1 KLEIAF
7 PRILREQVDEALS
20 CLKNGELG
28 KNEAIHE
35 CRKCMKKIRGLA
47 RLYRGSLGK
56 DYRRINTT
64 FRDTARIL
72 SDLRDRGVLLE
83 TFHALNDFV
92 DRNLLKSP
100 GVRAFEQHLQEEFER
115 VESDPDLGA
124 DQKMKDAAKRLKKAR
139 KDFKDCAPSS
149 EGFDS
154 IQDGLQ
160 KTYKRGR
167 KGLPRAREN
176 PTTENFHDWRKRVK
190 YHRYHMRVLQNLWK
204 PPIKARRKELKEL
217 TDLIGDEHDLAL
229 LDSAIRDSAHEFM
242 TYEEI
247 ERLREAIAQR
257 RDVLRGAAILVGEK
271 IYAEKKSKLSRR
283 IRSYWKTWVSEKETQ
298 AFSLSS

>member
-1 KLEIAF
+1 MSLKIKKKEKLETAF

-92 DRNLLKSP
+92 DRDLLKSP
-100 GVRAFEQHLQEEFER
+100 DIRAFQQHLHEEFER
-115 VESDPDLGA
+115 VENDPDLGA
-124 DQKMKDAAKRLKKAR
+124 GKKMKDAADRLRKAR
-139 KDFKDCAPSS
+139 KDFKDYTVSS

-154 IQDGLQ
+154 IQDELE
-160 KTYKRGR
+160 KTY
-167 KGLPRAREN
+167 
-176 PTTENFHDWRKRVK
+176 
-190 YHRYHMRVLQNLWK
+190 
-204 PPIKARRKELKEL
+204 
-217 TDLIGDEHDLAL
+217 
-229 LDSAIRDSAHEFM
+229 
-242 TYEEI
+242 
-247 ERLREAIAQR
+247 
-257 RDVLRGAAILVGEK
+257 
-271 IYAEKKSKLSRR
+271 
-283 IRSYWKTWVSEKETQ
+283 
-298 AFSLSS
+298 